1 MFNDLVACLI
11 HVLKLDL
18 LFRSYDFGIKLV
30 QVAYTDGFLIFSPI
44 QILNAVNLFFAVFQ
58 SLIYQNLKAFF
69 RQQFQSLM
77 TAQNLNVENHLARN
91 QKKFTW

>member
-30 QVAYTDGFLIFSPI
+30 QVAYTDGLLIFFPHT
-44 QILNAVNLFFAVFQ
+44 N
-58 SLIYQNLKAFF
+58 
-69 RQQFQSLM
+69 
-77 TAQNLNVENHLARN
+77 T
-91 QKKFTW
+91 